1 MLLVQP
7 IGSDPTEKQ
16 RQNRGERKLNLDLS
30 EEKRMP
36 NPIAVSIVLRPSEQK
51 VLEKIVRS
59 HTSEQRLVRRAQIVL
74 KANEGQSNVAIAQAL
89 GVNRET
95 VIRWRQRWCEEAEGL
110 QEKENKEEE
119 QVNISEHIQAILMDK
134 PRPGA
139 PVTFSAEQVVR
150 IVAMACEDPETAGI
164 PVSEWTPRE
173 LAQEAMRRG
182 IVEKISDS
190 SVERFLKRSQSS
202 TPSQSLLAKCGA

>member
-1 MLLVQP
+1 
-7 IGSDPTEKQ
+7 
-16 RQNRGERKLNLDLS
+16 
-30 EEKRMP
+30 
-36 NPIAVSIVLRPSEQK
+36 
-51 VLEKIVRS
+51 
-59 HTSEQRLVRRAQIVL
+59 
-74 KANEGQSNVAIAQAL
+74 
-89 GVNRET
+89 
-95 VIRWRQRWCEEAEGL
+95 
-110 QEKENKEEE
+110 
-119 QVNISEHIQAILMDK
+119 MDK

-139 PVTFSAEQVVR
+139 QVTFSAEQVVR